1 MGAPATRIT
10 AADFLTPPEF
20 RTWKLAANPAG
31 RIGGVRIQ
39 LSGDGSQTRLTDVYQ
54 QVPLRLLPPF
64 QVDAAEPA
72 LLYLLN
78 PTAGLMDGDAQLVSV
93 SAGAG
98 SRAVITGQSATRLH
112 PCLNSFATQQWNIA
126 VEPGAVLVLLPGP
139 AIPFQGSR
147 YFQRASI
154 ELAEG
159 AALVWADIWFAGRY
173 ARQLDSE
180 QFQFATLIQELTVHR
195 KGRLIFRDRFCW
207 NGPWDTET
215 AAWHFGGGPACGS
228 VFVSAM
234 LGQELQGLQPVC
246 PSASFATAAGDTC
259 LRFCGD
265 SEAVTASVVGAALHA
280 AAILA
285 DAKQGYPWLLSS
297 NGLGPNHWFSK
308 HKSG

>member
-112 PCLNSFATQQWNIA
+112 PCLNSFATQQWSIA

-147 YFQRASI
+147 YYQRASI

-173 ARQLDSE
+173 ARQHDSE

-207 NGPWDTET
+207 NGPWNMET

-234 LGQELQGLQPVC
+234 LGQEPQGLQPVC
-246 PSASFATAAGDTC
+246 RSASFATASGDTC

-265 SEAVTASVVGAALHA
+265 SEAVTASVVGAALQA

-285 DAKQGYPWLLSS
+285 DAKQRCPWLLTS

-308 HKSG
+308 A